1 MAPAGAVDG
10 LQMHLFQRKPF
21 KMASGGVARYTIQS
35 AALSDEDIAT
45 LAWLISEKGD
55 IRDVY
60 GVTEGGKRLASA
72 LKQYVGKQGV
82 RLIVDDV
89 LTTGGSMEAARV
101 KTGWHDAVGVVI
113 FARGPCPDWVLPI
126 FSMEWIN
133 TEDEF
138 PASRLTEEA
147 RP

>member
-1 MAPAGAVDG
+1 MERS
-10 LQMHLFQRKPF
+10 LMHLFERKPF

-35 AALSDEDIAT
+35 KALSDEDMAT

-55 IRDVY
+55 IREVY
-60 GVTEGGKRLASA
+60 GVTEGGRRLAAA
-72 LKQYVGKQGV
+72 LQEYRGKQGV

-89 LTTGGSMEAARV
+89 LTTGASMEAARV
-101 KTGWHDAVGVVI
+101 ETGWHDAVGVVI

-133 TEDEF
+133 TEDVF
-138 PASRLTEEA
+138 PSSKEA
-147 RP
+147 EAAGG

>member
-1 MAPAGAVDG
+1 MERR
-10 LQMHLFQRKPF
+10 LMHLFERKPF

-35 AALSDEDIAT
+35 KALSDEDMAT

-55 IRDVY
+55 IREVY
-60 GVTEGGKRLASA
+60 GVTAGGRRLADA
-72 LKQYVGKQGV
+72 LEKYCGKQGV

-89 LTTGGSMEAARV
+89 LTTGASMEAARLE
-101 KTGWHDAVGVVI
+101 TGWHDAVGVVI

-133 TEDEF
+133 TEDVF
-138 PASRLTEEA
+138 PASKEA
-147 RP
+147 EPAGG

>member
-1 MAPAGAVDG
+1 MERD
-10 LQMHLFQRKPF
+10 LMHLFERKPF

-35 AALSDEDIAT
+35 KALSDEDIAT

-60 GVTEGGKRLASA
+60 GVTEGGRRLAAA
-72 LKQYVGKQGV
+72 LQEYCGKQGV

-89 LTTGGSMEAARV
+89 LTTGASMEAARA

-138 PASRLTEEA
+138 PASNEA
-147 RP
+147 ETASG

>member
-1 MAPAGAVDG
+1 
-10 LQMHLFQRKPF
+10 MHLFERKPF

-35 AALSDEDIAT
+35 KALSDEDIAT

-60 GVTEGGKRLASA
+60 GVTEGGSRLAAA
-72 LKQYVGKQGV
+72 LEQYKSNQGV

-89 LTTGGSMEAARV
+89 LTTGASMEAARV
-101 KTGWHDAVGVVI
+101 KTGWHDAVGVVV

-133 TEDEF
+133 TEDVF
-138 PASRLTEEA
+138 PASSLPKVANR
-147 RP
+147 

>member
-1 MAPAGAVDG
+1 
-10 LQMHLFQRKPF
+10 MHLFERKPF

-35 AALSDEDIAT
+35 KALSDEDIST

-55 IRDVY
+55 IRDIY
-60 GVTEGGKRLASA
+60 GVTEGGHRLAAA
-72 LKQYVGKQGV
+72 LEKYRSKQGV

-89 LTTGGSMEAARV
+89 LTTGASMEAARV

-113 FARGPCPDWVLPI
+113 FSRGPCPDWVLPI

-138 PASRLTEEA
+138 PASNDVEA
-147 RP
+147 ASG